1 MHDLAAMR
9 AAINPLTR
17 VVLLC
22 TPNNPTGPALR
33 HADVVAFL
41 DAVPEDVL
49 VVVDEAYVEFV
60 TDPDRVRGLDLV
72 AERPNVVVL
81 RTFSK
86 AYGLAGF
93 RVGYCVAP
101 PEIAAAVRAVAL
113 PFGVSVPAQAAVV
126 ASLEAEP
133 ALLERVAHLV
143 RARERAADRAAG
155 PGLRGARGPG
165 QLRLAAG
172 RDGNRGVRAG
182 VRGGARCRC
191 GRYAAGDDQDGVRIT
206 WASPRRTPGS
216 CWPRLLLA
224 SRPAGLQRDCRER
237 PADLPRLAV
246 DEPRGWQ

>member
-1 MHDLAAMR
+1 M
-9 AAINPLTR
+9 
-17 VVLLC
+17 
-22 TPNNPTGPALR
+22 
-33 HADVVAFL
+33 VAFL

-60 TDPDRVRGLDLV
+60 TDPERVRGLDLV

-93 RVGYCVAP
+93 RVGYGVAS

-143 RARERAADRAAG
+143 TG
-155 PGLRGARGPG
+155 PGGAGDGLRELGFAVPEA
-165 QLRLAAG
+165 Q
-172 RDGNRGVRAG
+172 GNFVWLPCGTAHRG
-182 VRGGARCRC
+182 VRGGVRGGRAVGAALRRRRRPGRHPDHRGRAR
-191 GRYAAGDDQDGVRIT
+191 G
-206 WASPRRTPGS
+206 
-216 CWPRLLLA
+216 
-224 SRPAGLQRDCRER
+224 ER
-237 PADLPRLAV
+237 PRAGGGGDPAARVSGRPSVTVA
-246 DEPRGWQ
+246 GQ